1 MRNNNDKKI
10 IINDIIKTIRIM
22 RIIRNYMS
30 YEIMN
35 YENPVKCILFAGVT
49 MKSVLIFAYLD

>member
-10 IINDIIKTIRIM
+10 IINIIKTIRIM

-35 YENPVKCILFAGVT
+35 YENPVKCIVFAGVT
-49 MKSVLIFAYLD
+49 MKSVLKD

>member
-1 MRNNNDKKI
+1 MIKKI

-22 RIIRNYMS
+22 RILRNYMS

-35 YENPVKCILFAGVT
+35 YENPVKFIVFAGVT
-49 MKSVLIFAYLD
+49 MKSVLKD